1 MSLWRPEADMN
12 IRGTNVVLTGASG
25 GIGRA
30 IATELSKQ
38 GAKLILVARDE
49 KRLLE
54 VLDDLDG
61 TGHMAVPA
69 DLSDDG
75 GRRRVLQACENAYEN
90 GVCLLINGAGVNE
103 FGLFEELSQTT
114 IRNLIDVN
122 LLSPILLCQDL
133 LPILHQQEEAHIIN
147 IGSTFGSIGYPGF
160 GAYCASKFGLRG
172 FTEAL
177 RRELADTNTRVSY
190 VAPRATRTDLN
201 SDAVVAMNDALGTEM
216 DDPSLVADEV
226 MRIISDRAKTDKYI
240 GWPEKLFIRV
250 NALLPGIVDSNL
262 RKRLPLIRRFARS
275 KT

>member
-1 MSLWRPEADMN
+1 MD
-12 IRGTNVVLTGASG
+12 IRGKNVVLTGASG

-30 IATELSKQ
+30 IGTELSKQ

-49 KRLLE
+49 KRLLQ
-54 VLDDLDG
+54 VLDDLDEN
-61 TGHMAVPA
+61 GHIAVPA
-69 DLSDDG
+69 DLSDEG
-75 GRRRVLQACENAYEN
+75 GRRRVLQACED
-90 GVCLLINGAGVNE
+90 GISLLINGAGVNE
-103 FGLFEELSQTT
+103 FGLFEELPQET
-114 IRNLIDVN
+114 IRKLIDVN
-122 LLSPILLCQDL
+122 LLSPMLLCQDL
-133 LPILHQQEEAHIIN
+133 LPILCEQEEAHIIN

-201 SDAVVAMNDALGTEM
+201 SDAVVAMNEALGTEM

-226 MRIISDRAKTDKYI
+226 MRIISDRARTDKYI

-262 RKRLPLIRRFARS
+262 RKQLPLIRRFARS